1 MRNNR
6 RGNWSNILGWL
17 FFALMMF
24 SFFGGGGFSA
34 VISLI
39 VISIFVSVLFS
50 IGGTV
55 WRALNGIPNFT
66 DTLQNVQREITARQ
80 PIRRPANYDDDDDD
94 DLRPRVIPKE
104 VAERA
109 MRRAGNKSE
118 DWLLSLEDI
127 GVLAYHGDDSPDV
140 VRMNPVAADTSHVR
154 PFAVIR
160 LPYKQGKGTIRFELF
175 DELGTRRFTA
185 TEQYLL
191 KQGANFI
198 TPRTYLPL
206 PEDRTSG
213 QWTLRISIGEKRLA
227 EHAFMVRT
235 PAAAAPPVRA
245 ILAEDGEIDPWLARA
260 ITEQGRQSGGL
271 SLEELLASQPD
282 ERETDSRLR

>member
-6 RGNWSNILGWL
+6 RGNWSNIFGWL
-17 FFALMMF
+17 IFALIMF

-39 VISIFVSVLFS
+39 IFGIFVSVLFS
-50 IGGTV
+50 IGGAV
-55 WRALNGIPNFT
+55 WRALNGLPNFT
-66 DTLQNVQREITARQ
+66 NTLQDMQREITTRQ

-94 DLRPRVIPKE
+94 PRPRVIPKE

-109 MRRAGNKSE
+109 MRRAGNKIE

-140 VRMNPVAADTSHVR
+140 VRMNPVAVDTSHVR
-154 PFAVIR
+154 PFAVIK

-175 DELGTRRFTA
+175 DEFGALRFAA

-206 PEDRTSG
+206 PDDRTSG

-227 EHAFMVRT
+227 EHAFVVR
-235 PAAAAPPVRA
+235 ASSAAAPPVRA

-260 ITEQGRQSGGL
+260 ITDQGRQSGGL

-282 ERETDSRLR
+282 EREADSRLR

>member
-6 RGNWSNILGWL
+6 GVNWGTVFSWVIFGLI
-17 FFALMMF
+17 MF
-24 SFFGGGGFSA
+24 SLLGGGGFSA
-34 VISLI
+34 VIGL
-39 VISIFVSVLFS
+39 VIFSIFVSVLFS

-55 WRALNGIPNFT
+55 WRALNGVPNAT
-66 DTLQNVQREITARQ
+66 TWQGAQREITTRQ
-80 PIRRPANYDDDDDD
+80 PIRRPANHDDDD

-104 VAERA
+104 VAQRA
-109 MRRAGNKSE
+109 MRRAGNKIE
-118 DWLLSLEDI
+118 DWLLSLEDV

-140 VRMNPVAADTSHVR
+140 VRMNPVASDTSHLR
-154 PFAVIR
+154 PFAVIK

-206 PEDRTSG
+206 PDERTSG
-213 QWTLRISIGEKRLA
+213 RWTLRISIGEKRLA
-227 EHAFMVRT
+227 EHEFVVRT
-235 PAAAAPPVRA
+235 AAAAPPVRA

-260 ITEQGRQSGGL
+260 ITDQGRQGGGL